1 MDDAQEPGTAQS
13 GPEGVL
19 ARLWDA
25 WVGADSPDDGSAPAF
40 VRTAEEVT
48 GDGADEAEGGGP
60 DGGGPDGGSPDG
72 GSPDGGSPDG
82 GSPDGGSPDG
92 GAGDGTADGAG
103 AAADDG
109 PSAVQVFTSDSIVSD
124 QIDALGAVGNTSDGA
139 LSADGTYDVDWT

>member
-48 GDGADEAEGGGP
+48 GDGADEA
-60 DGGGPDGGSPDG
+60 DGGG
-72 GSPDGGSPDG
+72 
-82 GSPDGGSPDG
+82 PDG